1 MEELAKMLEE
11 RNFPDEER
19 KYYEQKKLSLC
30 KDVTYSGFLLRNAS
44 IDWPISC
51 LWTYLKNQTFHAA
64 CAPTPSS
71 YDVHDYIP
79 PEKWS
84 KMLKEFRTRI
94 QCSRNQIEA
103 VKEVI
108 NELNI
113 CRERCID
120 LGQDEWNHWIG
131 LGLLFMIFWFVF
143 MMQNWSSFERKRH
156 LFYIDR
162 ENGTIGLDKELV
174 YIDRENGTIR
184 LDKELVYI
192 DRENDVFY

>member
-103 VKEVI
+103 VKEV
-108 NELNI
+108 EQLNI
-113 CRERCID
+113 CRERCVNMGIND
-120 LGQDEWNHWIG
+120 ISLCIIMLSLELACFI
-131 LGLLFMIFWFVF
+131 LLYHDKWKYTIV
-143 MMQNWSSFERKRH
+143 SFLTT
-156 LFYIDR
+156 LFLFIMY
-162 ENGTIGLDKELV
+162 
-174 YIDRENGTIR
+174 YWR
-184 LDKELVYI
+184 L
-192 DRENDVFY
+192 